1 MVGVF
6 VTFAYGDDFDAG
18 KVAAIAEGAR
28 ERFVG
33 MPHLRSKAFT
43 VDEAARTATNF
54 YVWDSREAAEAFF
67 TDDLR
72 EFVTGLYGVAPEIR
86 YAEIATLVDNGG

>member
-6 VTFAYGDDFDAG
+6 VTFTYGDDFDAD
-18 KVAAIAEGAR
+18 KIAAIAAAAR
-28 ERFVG
+28 DRFVG

-43 VDEAARTATNF
+43 VDAAARTATNV

-67 TDDLR
+67 TDELR
-72 EFVTGLYGVAPEIR
+72 AGVAELYGVAPEIR
-86 YAEIATLVDNGG
+86 YAEIATLVENV

>member
-6 VTFAYGDDFDAG
+6 VTFAYGDDFDPK
-18 KVAAIAEGAR
+18 KVAAIADGAR

-33 MPHLRSKAFT
+33 MPHLRSKTFT
-43 VDEAARTATNF
+43 IDPAARTATNF

-67 TDDLR
+67 TDELR

-86 YAEIATLVDNGG
+86 YAEIATLVQNA